1 MSNSTLDFLRDTLQT
16 AIHAGDVIP
25 CIGPVALADVHHR
38 DSGAKIPASSDELI
52 LAMNNGQPMS
62 PRLMYE
68 FPRAA
73 MHVELKSGRN
83 KVNKFLTDTYGP
95 DVWSTAAMHEWLF
108 AIQPPLIIDMN
119 RDTGL
124 QKLYAHTPHTLI
136 VGIARIGGTQFRF
149 KLFKHDGT
157 SYTEVDQSGIDSSA
171 PVLFKPLGTPFPQ
184 AHYIASDADFVD
196 YITELMGGFAIPD
209 FLKTYRQGKRYA
221 LLGFELARDTER
233 MILSDLMYAGNGG
246 WALMQVEPGKRA
258 LQFCSRHA
266 LEAVRI
272 DDPAELY
279 GNALLTAA

>member
-1 MSNSTLDFLRDTLQT
+1 MSNLNLNSVLAPLHD
-16 AIHAGDVIP
+16 AIRAGDVIP
-25 CIGPVALADVHHR
+25 CIGALALADVHHR
-38 DSGAKIPASSDELI
+38 ESGAKIPTSSDELI

-73 MHVELKSGRN
+73 MHIELKSGRN
-83 KVNKFLTDTYGP
+83 KVNKFLTDTYAP
-95 DVWSTAAMHEWLF
+95 DVWSTAAMHTWLF
-108 AIQPPLIIDMN
+108 DVLPPLVIDLN

-124 QKLYAHTPHTLI
+124 QRLYAKTPHTLV

-157 SYTEVDQSGIDSSA
+157 SYSEVDESGIDPSA
-171 PVLFKPLGTPFPQ
+171 PVLFKPLGTPMPQ

-233 MILSDLMYAGNGG
+233 MILSDLMYASAGG
-246 WALMQVEPGKRA
+246 WAFMQVEPSKRA
-258 LQFCSRHA
+258 QQFCTRHA
-266 LEAVRI
+266 LELVRV
-272 DDPAELY
+272 DE
-279 GNALLTAA
+279 ALPVAA

>member
-1 MSNSTLDFLRDTLQT
+1 MSDSTPNSFLETLRD

-25 CIGPVALADVHHR
+25 CIGALALADVRHH

-83 KVNKFLTDTYGP
+83 KVNKFLTDTYAP
-95 DVWSTAAMHEWLF
+95 DVWSVSSMHEALF
-108 AIQPPLIIDMN
+108 ELLPPLLIDLN

-124 QKLYAHTPHTLI
+124 QRLYAKTPHTLV
-136 VGIARIGGTQFRF
+136 VGIARIGGTQFRY

-157 SYTEVDQSGIDSSA
+157 SYSEVDESGIDPSA
-171 PVLFKPLGTPFPQ
+171 PVLFKPLGTPMPE

-233 MILSDLMYAGNGG
+233 MILSDLMYASAGG
-246 WALMQVEPGKRA
+246 WAFMQVEPSKRA
-258 LQFCSRHA
+258 QQFCTRHT
-266 LEAVRI
+266 LEIVQAKEVL
-272 DDPAELY
+272 PV
-279 GNALLTAA
+279 AA